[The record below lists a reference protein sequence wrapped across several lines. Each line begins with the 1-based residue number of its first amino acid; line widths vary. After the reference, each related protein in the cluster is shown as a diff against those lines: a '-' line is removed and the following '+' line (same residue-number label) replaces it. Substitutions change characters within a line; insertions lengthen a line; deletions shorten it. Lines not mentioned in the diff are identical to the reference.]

1 MFSDDFILS
10 AKRKVGLDEE
20 KTLTS
25 LPFSGGSRAV
35 GDLGTGLHGIYPVIH
50 THTWDQAASK
60 GEYVVSLSVGLT
72 TTQSL
77 FLVCA
82 RITGSQELNRC
93 PQILC
98 F

>member
-20 KTLTS
+20 KT
-25 LPFSGGSRAV
+25 V

-60 GEYVVSLSVGLT
+60 GEYVVSLSVRLT